1 MGKKMKLLPSLL
13 KNTTSSSSSWAWP
26 SCHQPKTPSFRATKQ
41 IFKTYFDAT
50 ATAATAMETLV
61 LDTSDDH
68 SFFTDS
74 ASFSTTSVD
83 DDYSLP
89 STKDDSSLETVIR
102 GLRHRS
108 DRLFFDPDDA
118 SSIVE
123 SKSRTTGTGTETE
136 TPAEAASSLAFKD
149 SVVLSMDSRDPY
161 VDFKKSME
169 EMVEAHGVK
178 DWEGLEELLGWYLKA
193 NGKTNHCYIVA
204 AFIDLLLSLSLS
216 SSSSNIIPSTST
228 STSSSNSDSPS
239 SSSSSS
245 YSPSSPLSS
254 FYSSSL
260 SSSCCVSCLEAQQQ
274 EQIHHHDKEQD
285 KEEIKYENVN
295 VTPSSSEVIKV

>member
-13 KNTTSSSSSWAWP
+13 KNTTSSSSSSSWAWP
-26 SCHQPKTPSFRATKQ
+26 SCHQPKTPSFRANKD
-41 IFKTYFDAT
+41 IFKTYFDTT
-50 ATAATAMETLV
+50 AAMETLV
-61 LDTSDDH
+61 LDTSDDHH

-74 ASFSTTSVD
+74 ASFSTTSLD
-83 DDYSLP
+83 DDYSSP

-108 DRLFFDPDDA
+108 DRLFFDPDHA

-123 SKSRTTGTGTETE
+123 SKSRTTGITGTGTET
-136 TPAEAASSLAFKD
+136 PEASSSLAFKD
-149 SVVLSMDSRDPY
+149 SVVLSMESRDPY
-161 VDFKKSME
+161 VDFRKSME
-169 EMVEAHGVK
+169 EMVEAHGVG

-193 NGKTNHCYIVA
+193 NGKSNHGYIVG
-204 AFIDLLLSLSLS
+204 AFIDLLLSLTLS
-216 SSSSNIIPSTST
+216 SSSNNIAS
-228 STSSSNSDSPS
+228 SSSNSDSPS

-245 YSPSSPLSS
+245 YSPSSPLS

-260 SSSCCVSCLEAQQQ
+260 SSSDCVSCLEAQQQ
-274 EQIHHHDKEQD
+274 EQIHHHHNHADDDTPVLEQD

-295 VTPSSSEVIKV
+295 VPSSSSSQV